1 MQMCTFKCSE
11 IGLIKSTLH
20 LDLHVIQNKIKCS
33 SRASCDFK
41 MELIENIIIYLC
53 GLWVRNCAGK

>member
-11 IGLIKSTLH
+11 IGLIKSMLH
-20 LDLHVIQNKIKCS
+20 LDLHVIQNKIKCN

-41 MELIENIIIYLC
+41 MGLIENIFIYLH
-53 GLWVRNCAGK
+53 GFWVRNCVGK